1 MSQNDA
7 LEPATQRKLPT
18 LFDAVLYPHRSLSPT
33 GFWVLM
39 TSVSVVGFGAGL
51 WFFLAGAWPVLG
63 FFGVD
68 ILLVYGAFKISYR
81 AARVVETIAL
91 TEDTLLVQRVS
102 PRGRVRSWT
111 FQPFWVQVKIEEDAT
126 VDSRLVLSSHGRHVA
141 LGDFL
146 LHEER
151 VALAKELRGALAP
164 LKGYAQAPAI

>member
-1 MSQNDA
+1 MRDKDTLVPSAQPN
-7 LEPATQRKLPT
+7 LPT

-39 TSVSVVGFGAGL
+39 ACVSVVGLGAGL

-63 FFGVD
+63 FFGLD
-68 ILLVYGAFKISYR
+68 ILLIYGAFKLSYR
-81 AARVVETIAL
+81 AARTVETVAL
-91 TEDTLLVQRVS
+91 TKDTLLIRQFS

-111 FQPFWVQVKIEEDAT
+111 FQPFWVRVAIDEAAGL
-126 VDSRLVLSSHGRHVA
+126 DSRLILSSHGRHVA

-151 VALAKELRGALAP
+151 VTLAKELRGALAP
-164 LKGYAQAPAI
+164 LKDYA